1 MIRTTLML
9 GFPGEDRAAFD
20 TLLDFVRRARFDWMG
35 SFLYSREEDTPAF
48 DMRGEEEHLKAQ
60 AKARKWQK
68 ELEALQEKITAER
81 LERYAG
87 HEYTALVEE
96 KDEGEDLAIGRIYAE
111 APDVDGLT
119 VIMGRGMKPG
129 DRVRVGITRARG
141 VDLEGVLI
149 G

>member
-1 MIRTTLML
+1 
-9 GFPGEDRAAFD
+9 
-20 TLLDFVRRARFDWMG
+20 MG

-96 KDEGEDLAIGRIYAE
+96 KVEGEDLAIGRIYAE